1 MQSAIAVL
9 IVSLIPT
16 CQSSEKLRKT
26 ITEANIARHVNNMCD
41 NGFINARMFMR
52 SKRTIIH
59 WKGKTKAN
67 ADAEKNKAM
76 ISMLHF

>member
-1 MQSAIAVL
+1 MHSAMDVWI
-9 IVSLIPT
+9 ISLIPT
-16 CQSSEKLRKT
+16 CHSSEKLRNT
-26 ITEANIARHVNNMCD
+26 ITEANIARHANNMRD
-41 NGFINARMFMR
+41 NGFINARLFMR

-67 ADAEKNKAM
+67 ADAEKYNAM